1 MNETKTI
8 IEVSFKVWQE
18 CFHTYTHTTMIFGEN
33 ELDKLTDFIRTNSE
47 YTIEKIDIFEIK

>member
-1 MNETKTI
+1 MKI

-18 CFHTYTHTTMIFGEN
+18 CLHTYTHTTIIFGEN